1 MTLRVSSR
9 ARQMRL
15 KVDTR
20 TGAVLL
26 TIPPRASRRKA
37 IAWAEGHREWIE
49 TTLAQIEP
57 SRGLAPGSILPFEGT
72 AHTIEWNESWL
83 RTPKIDDGLIKI
95 GGPPETVE
103 SRLQRWLK
111 QHAKSV
117 LERETREFASKA
129 GVTVTRVG
137 VGDPLSRW
145 GSCSTSGGIRYSWR
159 LILAPDWVRRATV
172 AHEVA
177 HRVHMNHAPPFHA
190 LVEELLGWDPAP
202 ARQWLRR
209 EGAGLHRIGPGRI

>member
-1 MTLRVSSR
+1 
-9 ARQMRL
+9 MRL

-26 TIPPRASRRKA
+26 TIPARASRRKA
-37 IAWAEGHREWIE
+37 IAWAEGHRDWIE
-49 TTLAQIEP
+49 ATLARIEP
-57 SRGLAPGSILPFEGT
+57 NRGLAPGSTLPLEGT
-72 AHTIEWNESWL
+72 AHVIEWNAHWL
-83 RTPKIDDGLIKI
+83 RTPRVEDGRIKV
-95 GGPPETVE
+95 GGPQETVE
-103 SRLQRWLK
+103 PRLQRWLK

-117 LERETREFASKA
+117 LERETHQFASKA

-137 VGDPLSRW
+137 IGDPLSRW
-145 GSCSTSGGIRYSWR
+145 GSCSTTGGIRYSWR

-177 HRVHMNHAPPFHA
+177 HRVHMNHAPAFHA

-209 EGAGLHRIGPGRI
+209 EGAALHRIGPRSA